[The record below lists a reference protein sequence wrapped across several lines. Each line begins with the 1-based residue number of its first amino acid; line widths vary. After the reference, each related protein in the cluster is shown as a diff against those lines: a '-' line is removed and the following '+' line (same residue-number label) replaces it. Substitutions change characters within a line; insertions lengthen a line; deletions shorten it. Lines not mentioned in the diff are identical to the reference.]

1 MPYKPD
7 STMFR
12 GDKTRPI
19 AMEKIDYEPEETDG
33 ATGQIAQS
41 GQAPKKPRTVSSVTH
56 VITVAATMYDRGNG
70 MDLADIRA
78 LGPGRLETRPDLK
91 EPIERIAE
99 WQKELIIV
107 NVAGPDG
114 KLRQKQVTLT
124 GTRPFFVDLAKKTS
138 IDAGQEIKVYL
149 KPKTPPPTPPAP
161 ALAAAPQGGA
171 DGADATRVAARPPA
185 PAADAFADVAGASP
199 KPAASRSGAA
209 ADSGLGGSLQ
219 IERLLAF
226 EDVHLK
232 APNRRMEAREWLDAP
247 FIEVDPEPVAN
258 ANAEAR
264 VETPAADG
272 AEADGPPAADSA
284 DGPPRA
290 DDADKAPAQ
299 GQAAATPAAKD
310 AMSTA
315 AQEAAPPPA
324 EPAMNGVAD
333 RIWAKV
339 ALPRGKALDPAKEK
353 RQRRRRPARRPPAIA
368 ATTTEDAG
376 ADAKVAEAPRE
387 KEAEADIREAFLR
400 GNVSLHQ
407 DVPPDPNKK
416 GQAKPQ
422 GNDVFGEAVYLDN
435 RGKGKVNAKVYYRDP
450 EQPTPRPGPIPWAKV
465 STDDMTIRGEI
476 IWMDQEHD
484 KIRAYGP
491 GKLTQWTD
499 RGLMTDKMAEP
510 KPAEGPG
517 AIASAPTRNTA
528 ARPSRPSGTPARPGI
543 PARGR
548 AVPPGP

>member
-1 MPYKPD
+1 MRCNELVHNRLMPYRPD
-7 STMFR
+7 STQFR
-12 GDKTRPI
+12 GTKTRPI
-19 AMEKIDYEPEETDG
+19 WLEKIDYEPEETDG
-33 ATGQIAQS
+33 AAGQIAQS
-41 GQAPKKPRTVSSVTH
+41 GQTPKKPRTVSSVTH

-70 MDLADIRA
+70 MDLADVRA
-78 LGPGRLETRPDLK
+78 DGPGRLETRPDLK
-91 EPIERIAE
+91 EPVERVAE

-107 NVAGPDG
+107 NVAGPGG
-114 KLRQKQVTLT
+114 KTLQQKQVTLT
-124 GTRPFFVDLAKKTS
+124 GTRPLFVDLAKKTS

-161 ALAAAPQGGA
+161 A
-171 DGADATRVAARPPA
+171 VAARPPA
-185 PAADAFADVAGASP
+185 PAADAFADGAGAGA
-199 KPAASRSGAA
+199 KPATATSGAA

-226 EDVHLK
+226 KDVHLK

-247 FIEVDPEPVAN
+247 FIEVDPEPVTDAD
-258 ANAEAR
+258 AEAR
-264 VETPAADG
+264 VEKPAADG
-272 AEADGPPAADSA
+272 ADADGPPAADSADSA

-299 GQAAATPAAKD
+299 GQAAAPAA
-310 AMSTA
+310 ATPA
-315 AQEAAPPPA
+315 AQEAAPPPQA

-339 ALPRGKALDPAKEK
+339 AMPRGKALDPAKEK
-353 RQRRRRPARRPPAIA
+353 RRKKAKAGEATPAIA
-368 ATTTEDAG
+368 AATEDAG
-376 ADAKVAEAPRE
+376 ADAKEAEAPKQ

-450 EQPTPRPGPIPWAKV
+450 TQPTRAPARSPGPR
-465 STDDMTIRGEI
+465 S
-476 IWMDQEHD
+476 
-484 KIRAYGP
+484 
-491 GKLTQWTD
+491 L
-499 RGLMTDKMAEP
+499 
-510 KPAEGPG
+510 
-517 AIASAPTRNTA
+517 PTT
-528 ARPSRPSGTPARPGI
+528 
-543 PARGR
+543 
-548 AVPPGP
+548 